1 MTETQKANEVES
13 AVTTGTPPAQG
24 QVQGQTI
31 YNYESAGIAEREGNV
46 PIWLWI
52 VVFTLLI
59 WGVYYLVTYWNA
71 PIIPA

>member
-1 MTETQKANEVES
+1 MTETPKTDEVKS
-13 AVTTGTPPAQG
+13 AVMTGTPPAKG
-24 QVQGQTI
+24 PLRGQTV

-46 PIWLWI
+46 PLWLWI
-52 VVFTLLI
+52 VFVTLLI